1 MKQNVAGFMVNMAFS
16 MNVQLETL
24 SPVIVESITRQT
36 VQTTLLLESNAVNQ
50 FNNLGNMNLKNKHNS
65 NQVYAK
71 LNNRPF
77 LCHKNKF
84 SSY

>member
-1 MKQNVAGFMVNMAFS
+1 MNKNVAGFMVNMAFS

-50 FNNLGNMNLKNKHNS
+50 FNNLGNMNKQNS

-71 LNNRPF
+71 LNNRP
-77 LCHKNKF
+77 LLYH
-84 SSY
+84 

>member
-1 MKQNVAGFMVNMAFS
+1 MNKNVAGFMVNMAFS

-50 FNNLGNMNLKNKHNS
+50 FNNLGNMNKQNS

-71 LNNRPF
+71 LNNRPL
-77 LCHKNKF
+77 LCH
-84 SSY
+84 